1 MLLSRGHARYH
12 LYGRNVGGTGKHAG
26 LEQGGRSDLSYL
38 LFRQVSELVGSV
50 CLGVADLITDALA
63 YARLQSGE
71 ILVPNDVYHAAYAVV
86 LCFGV
91 VATVLSLGYRLRNA
105 LLMRAHVLELGKQG
119 QIASASAA
127 GKQAQQH
134 EWELAQTHRT
144 KVISSLA
151 LVSMV
156 AQGACDAR
164 GSQGADRA
172 A

>member
-1 MLLSRGHARYH
+1 
-12 LYGRNVGGTGKHAG
+12 
-26 LEQGGRSDLSYL
+26 
-38 LFRQVSELVGSV
+38 
-50 CLGVADLITDALA
+50 
-63 YARLQSGE
+63 
-71 ILVPNDVYHAAYAVV
+71 VV

-91 VATVLSLGYRLRNA
+91 VTTVLSLGYRLRNA

-172 A
+172 S